1 LLINK
6 LNITK
11 MKKLKKIS
19 RNELKKINGGFG
31 PEPDCGESWSASMG
45 PRCSCIMEGGSWIC
59 DKCYTDLPNRITSIL
74 ANNCDEFNNW
84 PR

>member
-1 LLINK
+1 MVDLVLNLIVV
-6 LNITK
+6 
-11 MKKLKKIS
+11 S
-19 RNELKKINGGFG
+19 HG
-31 PEPDCGESWSASMG
+31 PLQWAPGALV
-45 PRCSCIMEGGSWIC
+45 IMEGGSWIC

>member
-1 LLINK
+1 
-6 LNITK
+6 

-45 PRCSCIMEGGSWIC
+45 PRCSCNYGRRIM
-59 DKCYTDLPNRITSIL
+59 DL
-74 ANNCDEFNNW
+74 
-84 PR
+84 